1 MSKRRGWTIRIAK
14 RIAGICGIAV
24 LASCAFDVIHVKQQP
39 VQIQS
44 DGAKNPF
51 YLARAETFPL
61 GTGFTRTLRRGTKWD
76 YVGALAHGGV
86 YRSRDQVFT
95 VEASNIHEAYL
106 VVSEETLVGFY
117 LPVEKTYSP
126 LGKPIALTIS
136 PTKPDETD

>member
-1 MSKRRGWTIRIAK
+1 L
-14 RIAGICGIAV
+14 V
-24 LASCAFDVIHVKQQP
+24 SCAFDVIHVKQQP
-39 VQIQS
+39 VQFQLGGTQS
-44 DGAKNPF
+44 SF

-61 GTGFTRTLRRGTKWD
+61 GTGFTRSLRRGTKWD
-76 YVGALAHGGV
+76 YVGALSHGGV

-126 LGKPIALTIS
+126 LVKPIALTIS
-136 PTKPDETD
+136 PTKPDDPD